1 MAKVEKLSIAL
12 TPELASTVREA
23 ISSGQYASASEL
35 MREALREWQQRRI
48 ERERAITELRRLW
61 DEGIESGSSIPG
73 KEAFETLL
81 RKYESAPPKLTP

>member
-1 MAKVEKLSIAL
+1 MANVEKLSIAL

-48 ERERAITELRRLW
+48 EREHAIAEIRRLW
-61 DEGIESGSSIPG
+61 DEGLASGAPVDG
-73 KEAFETLL
+73 ETAFAEL
-81 RKYESAPPKLTP
+81 RQKMRAKSRKA

>member
-1 MAKVEKLSIAL
+1 MANVEKLSIAL

-48 ERERAITELRRLW
+48 EREYAIAEIRRLW
-61 DEGIESGSSIPG
+61 DEGLASGEPVDD
-73 KEAFETLL
+73 ETAFAEL
-81 RKYESAPPKLTP
+81 RQKMRAKSRKA